1 MIVRRLF
8 IMDKLMRR
16 NKWLRSIGIV
26 LLCFLAVFA
35 LSGCSTAGDA
45 GKSEPQLENKGGDG
59 MPNQGKDSDQGS
71 EPPGQ
76 GGDQPVSNQDEL
88 RQWEGLKA
96 KVINDNYPAEI
107 SRYLETNREKETQQS
122 LNVNNKTYLVLTMG
136 QKPSAGYG
144 IDLKDLSLKDGTLNV
159 QVKYIQPGKNVNV
172 ATVITY
178 PSLVIETDDIYEGHY
193 LIEFD
198 LEK

>member
-1 MIVRRLF
+1 
-8 IMDKLMRR
+8 MDKLLSR

-26 LLCFLAVFA
+26 LICFLAVLT
-35 LSGCSTAGDA
+35 LSGCTNAGDV
-45 GKSEPQLENKGGDG
+45 GKPEPQLENKGGDG
-59 MPNQGKDSDQGS
+59 MPNQGTDSDQGS
-71 EPPGQ
+71 KPPGQ

-107 SRYLETNREKETQQS
+107 SRYLEANKEKETQQA

-144 IDLKDLSLKDGTLNV
+144 IELKDLSLKDGSLKAS
-159 QVKYIQPGKNVNV
+159 VKYIQPAKDAIV

-178 PSLVIETDDIYEGHY
+178 PTLVIETDDIYEGHY
-193 LIEFD
+193 LIEYD
-198 LEK
+198 IEK